1 MHHFYE
7 LVNLDAKALADLMCV
22 SVIQIHHELAKYHE
36 VGRFADKGQQPDM
49 SAAMF
54 HEQFAADLGV
64 KEAMVTLAS
73 IYFGLTHEVLVNVTL
88 EVRTF

>member
-1 MHHFYE
+1 M
-7 LVNLDAKALADLMCV
+7 
-22 SVIQIHHELAKYHE
+22 
-36 VGRFADKGQQPDM
+36 GRFAAKDEDPDL

-64 KEAMVTLAS
+64 KEAMLTLAS

-88 EVRTF
+88 EVRRKLELLFPLSIPFSLSLLTVLNRYR

>member
-1 MHHFYE
+1 
-7 LVNLDAKALADLMCV
+7 
-22 SVIQIHHELAKYHE
+22 
-36 VGRFADKGQQPDM
+36 M

-88 EVRTF
+88 EVRTFCFIFSAH